1 MSDRIDSNYR
11 KNALPVAGLD
21 EPQPRK
27 EVEKNSVSVS
37 DRVSLGDQDKV
48 GKTYGP
54 GLKVSSGYEL
64 LRRLVVKNL
73 EEQGV
78 TLQIS
83 TGDSAIDLTTLTPGE
98 AQALVAEDGYF
109 GVDKTSDRIVDF
121 AINAFSGD
129 PARLQ
134 EMKDAIDKGFSDAQ
148 DALGGSLPGISQQ
161 TYNAIMEKLD
171 AFAARFKE
179 SGQ

>member
-11 KNALPVAGLD
+11 KNALPVAGLE

-27 EVEKNSVSVS
+27 EAEKNSVSVG

-64 LRRLVVKNL
+64 LRRLVIKNL

-83 TGDSAIDLTTLTPGE
+83 TGDSTIDLTTLTPEE

-134 EMKDAIDKGFSDAQ
+134 EMKDAIDKGFSAAQ
-148 DALGGSLPGISQQ
+148 DAFGGSLPEISQQ
-161 TYNAIMEKLD
+161 TYDAIMQKLD
-171 AFAARFKE
+171 DFAAQFEE

>member
-78 TLQIS
+78 TLQIG
-83 TGDSAIDLTTLTPGE
+83 TGDSTIDLTTLTPGE